1 MGLFKKLA
9 LYISVIIIYI
19 ALVNTS
25 PETQFNLTRE
35 DGLFEN
41 TSAIAFFFAFI
52 IFTYLFFKSKNLD
65 NLFFGI
71 KTKRNVFYGLLALL
85 FLISCG
91 EEISWG
97 QRIFGWSTPESLMEM
112 NAQNETNFH
121 NLWLFQ
127 ASNKDGSSKSF
138 MELFLNM
145 GRLYTIFWMIYCVL
159 IPVACFV
166 SVQFKKFITH
176 IGTPIVPLWIGG
188 FFVVNYLALYG
199 TIYGFHSQLDEAN
212 RIIEVRESLQAVGF
226 LLFALYSLWYYKKI
240 IQNQ

>member
-1 MGLFKKLA
+1 MGLLKKIA

-19 ALVNTS
+19 ALIKTNA
-25 PETQFNLTRE
+25 ETQFNLTRE

-41 TSAIAFFFAFI
+41 TSAISFFFAFL
-52 IFTYLFFKSKNLD
+52 IFSYLFFQSKHLD

-97 QRIFGWSTPESLMEM
+97 QRIFGWSTPETLMDM

-127 ASNKDGSSKSF
+127 SYNKDGSSKSF

-145 GRLYTIFWMIYCVL
+145 GRLFTIFWMLYCVL
-159 IPVACFV
+159 IPLASFI
-166 SVQFKKFITH
+166 SVQIKKLVNY
-176 IGTPIVPLWIGG
+176 IGIPLVPFWVGG
-188 FFVVNYLALYG
+188 FFVLSYITFYATVTA
-199 TIYGFHSQLDEAN
+199 FHSELDEAN
-212 RIIEVRESLQAVGF
+212 RINEVRESFQAVGF
-226 LLFALYSLWYYKKI
+226 LLFALYSLSSYKKFI
-240 IQNQ
+240 KNQ